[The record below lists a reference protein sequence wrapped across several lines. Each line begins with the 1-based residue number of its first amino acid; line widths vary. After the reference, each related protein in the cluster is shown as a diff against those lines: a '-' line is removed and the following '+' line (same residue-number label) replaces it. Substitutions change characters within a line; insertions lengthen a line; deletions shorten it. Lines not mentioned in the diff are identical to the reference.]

1 MGKPYIKGGS
11 IDKEELEE
19 LAKTFKTVN
28 FRFSSDAI
36 SLGHCFEMIAERINE
51 AENIK
56 RQATEKIKQYENEIN
71 ADSRVKELTAK
82 LEEVYK
88 DLRRGF
94 QITES
99 ETKAISEWK
108 EKHDIEQ
115 HGLNTLDKKLR
126 AGGTIGGRY
135 HYEFHPTSI
144 GTVCVCVCN
153 KCNRRA
159 LRESAGDYEDYVK
172 LKEKYDAEFKFREL

>member
-1 MGKPYIKGGS
+1 MTIEKPWIKGGPV
-11 IDKEELEE
+11 DELDFTK
-19 LAKTFKTVN
+19 LNV
-28 FRFSSDAI
+28 RFESDSI
-36 SLGHCFEMIAERINE
+36 SLQKCFEMIANRINE
-51 AENIK
+51 AEE
-56 RQATEKIKQYENEIN
+56 EKQKAKEKVDRYENEIN
-71 ADSRVKELTAK
+71 ADSRVQELSSR
-82 LEEVYK
+82 LEEAYK

-99 ETKAISEWK
+99 EAKAISEWK

-115 HGLNTLDKKLR
+115 HSLNTLDKKLR
-126 AGGTIGGRY
+126 AGGAIGGRY

-144 GTVCVCVCN
+144 GTACVCVCN